1 MFQGVVSSGACAL
14 DVLLSLSVFLD
25 FKPCPQ
31 ATGFFESGKLPPTA
45 AIRFSFSPFL
55 AFFFFIIQKSESK
68 PLLPHFSLYIY
79 IYRKEKVRLRVFNA
93 HRVNKRVGWVVPE
106 KLDKVH

>member
-1 MFQGVVSSGACAL
+1 MVFQGVVSSGACAL

-55 AFFFFIIQKSESK
+55 AFFFFIIIQKSESK

-79 IYRKEKVRLRVFNA
+79 IYIERK
-93 HRVNKRVGWVVPE
+93 
-106 KLDKVH
+106 KLGYVCLMPIG